1 MHDPGADLLICYMPQ
16 YRTRKGRMMILLNP
30 KKFGWEFSDKRSD
43 EIMRKTIDFF
53 ERKGRGETKKDDHE
67 RTWYQDFLDFQKE
80 VGAFSTLLTPSAYAL
95 DADSRWDTWRNCAFN
110 EITAFY
116 GLNYWYTWQ
125 VSILGLGP
133 IWMGGNEAVKKRT
146 AELLRD
152 GGIFAFGLSEKEHGA
167 DLYSTEMALKPLGDG
182 KYLAN
187 GRKYYIG
194 NANEAA
200 LVSTFGK
207 MTDTGDYVF
216 FVVGDRNPKFEVVK
230 NVVNSQNFV
239 AEYALTDYPI
249 TDAEILTMGR
259 DAWDSALN
267 TVNVGKFNLGWA
279 SIGICTHAYFEAID
293 HASHRFLYKHY
304 VIDFTHIKQLFVD
317 AYTRLVAMK
326 LFSLRAIDYM
336 RSASPEDRRYLLYNP
351 MVKMKVT
358 TQGEEVINLLW
369 DVIAAKGFEKDMY
382 FEQAARDIRALPKLE
397 GTVHVNMALII
408 KFMPNYF
415 FNPGQF
421 PEIGQRMDA
430 ADDEFLFDQGPTK
443 GLGKIQFHDY
453 NIAYGSVDLPN
464 VNVFKEQIEVLKELL
479 LQAPP
484 SDAQIDDIDFLL
496 ILGELFTLVGY
507 GQLIIENSKI
517 YDVSREMLDQI
528 FDFMVRDFSKF
539 ALQLYSKT
547 SSTQVQMDLALRMIR
562 KPVADQARFEKVL
575 AEAYSLEGQYT
586 WSD

>member
-1 MHDPGADLLICYMPQ
+1 
-16 YRTRKGRMMILLNP
+16 MILNP
-30 KKFGWEFSDKRSD
+30 KKYDWKLPDAKSLSFMTD
-43 EIMRKTIDFF
+43 TIDFF
-53 ERKGRGETKKDDHE
+53 ESRGRGQLKKDDHE
-67 RTWYQDFLDFQKE
+67 RTWYQFYLDFEKNKE
-80 VGAFSTLLTPSAYAL
+80 MFYNLLTPSPYG
-95 DADSRWDTWRNCAFN
+95 DGTRWDTYRNCAYN
-110 EITAFY
+110 EVLAFY

-133 IWMGGNEAVKKRT
+133 IWMGKNEDVKKKT
-146 AELLRD
+146 AQLLKE

-167 DLYSTEMALKPLGDG
+167 DLYSTEMSLKKLNGD
-182 KYLAN
+182 YVAN

-207 MTDTGDYVF
+207 LAGTDDYVF
-216 FVVGDRNPKFEVVK
+216 FVVGSKHGKYEVVK

-239 AEYALTDYPI
+239 AEYALHDYPI
-249 TDAEILTMGR
+249 TGADILTMGR

-267 TVNVGKFNLGWA
+267 TINVGKFNLGWA
-279 SIGICTHAYFEAID
+279 SIGMCSHAIYESID
-293 HASHRFLYKHY
+293 HAAGRFLYNHY
-304 VIDFTHIKQLFVD
+304 VTEFTHIKQLFVD
-317 AYTRLVAMK
+317 AYTRLYAMK
-326 LFSLRAIDYM
+326 LFALRAADYM
-336 RSASPEDRRYLLYNP
+336 RSASSEDRRYLLYNP

-369 DVIAAKGFEKDMY
+369 DIIAAKGFETDTY

-408 KFMPNYF
+408 KFMPNFF
-415 FNPGQF
+415 FNPAEF
-421 PEIGQRMDA
+421 PSIPRRDDA
-430 ADDEFLFDQGPTK
+430 ANDDFLFQQGETR

-453 NIAYGSVDLPN
+453 NIAYGSLDLPN
-464 VNVFKEQIEVLKELL
+464 IAIFREQIEVLKELL

-484 SDAQIDDIDFLL
+484 SKEQIDDIDFLL
-496 ILGELFTLVGY
+496 ILGELFTLVAY
-507 GQLIIENSKI
+507 GQLLIENAKI
-517 YDVSREMLDQI
+517 YGVEDDIMDQI

-547 SSTQVQMDLALRMIR
+547 TSTQVQMDLCMKMLR
-562 KPVADQARFEKVL
+562 KPAADKGRFDSVYDRVL
-575 AEAYSLEGQYT
+575 AMRDTYR

>member
-1 MHDPGADLLICYMPQ
+1 
-16 YRTRKGRMMILLNP
+16 MILMNP
-30 KKFGWEFSDKRSD
+30 NKYTWRFPDERSK
-43 EIMRKTIDFF
+43 EIMLETIRFF
-53 ERKGRGETKKDDHE
+53 EAKGRGKVKKDDHE
-67 RTWYQDFLDFQKE
+67 RVWYQDFLDFQKDQK
-80 VGAFSTLLTPSAYAL
+80 AFSTLLTPSQYAL
-95 DADSRWDTWRNCAFN
+95 DGDARWDTWRNCAFN

-116 GLNYWYTWQ
+116 GLAYWYTWQ

-133 IWMGGNEAVKKRT
+133 IWMGQNEAVKKRT

-167 DLYSTEMALKPLGDG
+167 DLYSTEMSLKPVGDG

-200 LVSTFGK
+200 IVSTFGR
-207 MTDTGDYVF
+207 MTDTDDYVF
-216 FVVGDRNPKFEVVK
+216 IAVGDRNPKFEVVK

-249 TDAEILTMGR
+249 TDAEILTRGR

-279 SIGICTHAYFEAID
+279 SIGICTHSFYEAID
-293 HASHRFLYKHY
+293 HASHRYLYKHY
-304 VIDFTHIKQLFVD
+304 VSEFTHIKQLFVD

-326 LFSLRAIDYM
+326 LFALRAIDYM
-336 RSASPEDRRYLLYNP
+336 RSASNEDRRYLLYNP

-358 TQGEEVINLLW
+358 TQGEEVMNLLW

-382 FEQAARDIRALPKLE
+382 FEEAVRDIRALPKLE

-415 FNPGQF
+415 FNPAIF

-430 ADDEFLFDQGPTK
+430 ANDDFLFEQGPTK
-443 GLGKIQFHDY
+443 GLGKIRFHDY
-453 NIAYGSVDLPN
+453 NVAYGSVDLPN
-464 VNVFKEQIEVLKELL
+464 VNVFKEQIELLKELL
-479 LQAPP
+479 LKAPP
-484 SDAQIDDIDFLL
+484 GEAQIDDIDFLL

-507 GQLIIENSKI
+507 GQLIIENSRI
-517 YDVSREMLDQI
+517 LGVSDELLDQI

-547 SSTQVQMDLALRMIR
+547 TSTDVQMDLCLKMLR
-562 KPVADQARFEKVL
+562 KPIADPARYEKVL
-575 AEAYSLEGQYT
+575 AEAYSLEGQYK
-586 WSD
+586 WND

>member
-1 MHDPGADLLICYMPQ
+1 
-16 YRTRKGRMMILLNP
+16 MMILLNP
-30 KKFGWEFSDKRSD
+30 KDIGWRFPDSRSD

-53 ERKGRGETKKDDHE
+53 ETKGRGNTKKDDHE
-67 RTWYQDFLDFQKE
+67 RVWYQDFLDFQKDI
-80 VGAFSTLLTPSAYAL
+80 GAFSTLLTPSAYAL
-95 DADSRWDTWRNCAFN
+95 DPDSRWDTWRNCAFN

-116 GLNYWYTWQ
+116 GLAYWYTWQ

-133 IWMGGNEAVKKRT
+133 IWMGKNEAVKKRT

-167 DLYSTEMALKPLGDG
+167 DLYSTEMSLKPLGDG
-182 KYLAN
+182 KYVAN

-207 MTDTGDYVF
+207 MTDSGDYVF

-249 TDAEILTMGR
+249 TDGEILTMGR

-279 SIGICTHAYFEAID
+279 SIGICTHAYYEAID
-293 HASHRFLYKHY
+293 HASHRYLYKHY
-304 VIDFTHIKQLFVD
+304 VTDFTHIKQLFVD

-326 LFSLRAIDYM
+326 LFGLRAIDYM

-421 PEIGQRMDA
+421 PEIPQRTDA
-430 ADDEFLFDQGPTK
+430 ADDEFLFEQGPTK

-507 GQLIIENSKI
+507 GQLIIENSRI
-517 YDVSREMLDQI
+517 YDVSRELLDQI

-547 SSTQVQMDLALRMIR
+547 SSTQVQMDLAMKMIR
-562 KPVADQARFEKVL
+562 KPVSDQARFEKVL
-575 AEAYSLEGQYT
+575 AEAYSLEGQYA